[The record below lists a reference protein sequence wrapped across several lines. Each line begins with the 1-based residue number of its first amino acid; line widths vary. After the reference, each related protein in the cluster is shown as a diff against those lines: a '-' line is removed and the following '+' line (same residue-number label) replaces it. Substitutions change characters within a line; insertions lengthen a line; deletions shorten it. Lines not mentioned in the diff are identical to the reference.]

1 MICRNR
7 GSQSQFSERV
17 RPNRF
22 SSSSSVSSSSSSS
35 TSRRNSASPRRNPF
49 EALSKDDIKER
60 RNRVRPSVPRR
71 NSESDKSRDEPVQNG
86 RRPFSNSRGGPRP
99 EDEEDEEDVGGEDF
113 DYDEPAGL
121 HGLRGE
127 EVEIVLPTA
136 PVTARSK
143 PIVCTTGAS
152 TELYANPRNC
162 RLVSNPEIS
171 HIRQRTI
178 RKVK

>member
-71 NSESDKSRDEPVQNG
+71 NSESDKSRDESVQNG

-99 EDEEDEEDVGGEDF
+99 EDEEDVGGEDF

-171 HIRQRTI
+171 YIRQRTI